1 MAKSLIFAAVKRK
14 CKAMIVN
21 IKTSKGDIKVRLYDE
36 TPVHR
41 DNFLRLVGE
50 GTYRDTL
57 FHRVIK
63 DFMVQ
68 GGDPES
74 KSAPAGKPLGS
85 GDVGYTLE
93 AEIAAPV
100 LYHKRGALAAARTG
114 DEVNPERRSS
124 GCQFYIVTG
133 KKYSERELKKL
144 ESQINDGRVAEVF
157 NREARKHYDLI
168 KQLRMRRDRAGLEEL
183 ERQLTQRA
191 IDEVRAGGLFAF
203 TEEQRRDY
211 VTVGGAPF
219 LDGQYTVFGEVVEG
233 MDVVDAIEGVATDK
247 RDRPLEDVR
256 IIDVEAYA
264 QD

>member
-1 MAKSLIFAAVKRK
+1 
-14 CKAMIVN
+14 MIVN
-21 IKTSKGDIKVRLYDE
+21 IKTTMGDIKVRLYDE
-36 TPVHR
+36 TPAHR
-41 DNFLRLVGE
+41 DNFLRLVGD
-50 GTYRDTL
+50 GTYCGTL

-93 AEIAAPV
+93 AELDCPRY
-100 LYHKRGALAAARTG
+100 YHKRGALAAARLG
-114 DEVNPERRSS
+114 DEMNPERRSS

-133 KKYSERELKKL
+133 RKYSEKELRKL
-144 ESQINDGRVAEVF
+144 ETQINDGRVAEAF

-168 KQLRMRRDRAGLEEL
+168 KQLRMQRDRAGLEEL

-191 IDEVRAGGLFAF
+191 IDETRAGGLFAF

-211 VTVGGAPF
+211 TQAGGAPF

-233 MDVVDAIEGVATDK
+233 MDVVDAIERVATDK
-247 RDRPLEDVR
+247 RDRPLEDVM
-256 IIDVEAYA
+256 ITDVEAYA

>member
-1 MAKSLIFAAVKRK
+1 M
-14 CKAMIVN
+14 
-21 IKTSKGDIKVRLYDE
+21 
-36 TPVHR
+36 
-41 DNFLRLVGE
+41 
-50 GTYRDTL
+50 
-57 FHRVIK
+57 
-63 DFMVQ
+63 
-68 GGDPES
+68 
-74 KSAPAGKPLGS
+74 
-85 GDVGYTLE
+85 
-93 AEIAAPV
+93 
-100 LYHKRGALAAARTG
+100 
-114 DEVNPERRSS
+114 NPERRSS

-219 LDGQYTVFGEVVEG
+219 LDGQYNVFGEVVEG